1 MFKKPQTLAVQ
12 VADLHRDIT
21 GSAASA
27 SDIAGW
33 VRQIENQ
40 TLTLADLRRILAQRA
55 RDHRDQDTIEDIAQ
69 ELDSQQLTPDHSQ
82 DQATAGA
89 PVAGG
94 SGAAAGGGMAGIA
107 AGGAALAAAA
117 GGGGGGGGGG
127 GSTAISVPISTPT
140 PTPYVAPPV
149 SNNTPPPVAPVSVSK
164 TFSIGTAPLLV
175 RDDWWLGDAVSVDL
189 NRDGVNELVVLG
201 SKSQPSTIANWS
213 DSYIQ
218 ILGFNTGRLA
228 IETSRWLP
236 GDSNRVLGAVGGNI
250 TGDFNG
256 DGYTDLWIGPSTD
269 MRHYGPGVVLINQ
282 AGQGFRRVEVDIGD
296 KWVHDVAIGDFN
308 GDGRDDI
315 LPMGWGPD
323 WRMLF
328 GRADGTFDVMVNGG
342 PAPYGAGIAAADFL
356 GNGTTTF
363 IVTDTE
369 TVNGSDTGLYT
380 WGFDNGGFRM
390 DRIAT
395 LPAERFNLP
404 KWNTGEYDWDW
415 IPHSIRVL
423 AHDFDRDGDP
433 DAIIFTT
440 YYDNN
445 IGGHSRSEVQF
456 LRNNGNASFT
466 DVTDN
471 LLLNYNNRTNLGISP
486 QLVDINNDGRLDIWL
501 TAGDGDG
508 AEDSNRVLLAQSNGT
523 FRDIMGPELA
533 QFRRDVGGETSF
545 VHYMEDAQGR
555 DYIVGIEKYS
565 FGGNN
570 QVEFVGAALKDY
582 YSAAWLA

>member
-1 MFKKPQTLAVQ
+1 VFKQPKTLATQ
-12 VADLHRDIT
+12 VADLHQEIT
-21 GSAASA
+21 GSPATA
-27 SDIAGW
+27 SDIAAW
-33 VRQIENQ
+33 VKLIESQ
-40 TLTLADLRRILAQRA
+40 GLTLEALRRILAQRA
-55 RDHRDQDTIEDIAQ
+55 SDRRDQDLIEDIAQ
-69 ELDSQQLTPDHSQ
+69 ELDSQEYTADHDQ
-82 DQATAGA
+82 DQATVGTPIVAGSTGA
-89 PVAGG
+89 AGG
-94 SGAAAGGGMAGIA
+94 SSMIGIV
-107 AGGAALAAAA
+107 AGGAAMAAAA
-117 GGGGGGGGGG
+117 GGGGGG
-127 GSTAISVPISTPT
+127 SSAISVPTS
-140 PTPYVAPPV
+140 TPYVATPV
-149 SNNTPPPVAPVSVSK
+149 SNNAPLPSPPVANNK
-164 TFSIGTAPLLV
+164 TFTIGTAPLLV

-189 NRDGVNELVVLG
+189 NRDGVNELIVLG

-218 ILGFNTGRLA
+218 ILGFNTGKLA
-228 IETSRWLP
+228 IETSRWLS
-236 GDSNRVLGAVGGNI
+236 GNSNRVLGALAGKI

-269 MRHYGPGVVLINQ
+269 MRHYGSGVVLFNQ
-282 AGQGFRRVEVDIGD
+282 AGQGLRRVEVDIGD
-296 KWVHDVAIGDFN
+296 MWVHDVAIADFN
-308 GDGRDDI
+308 RDGYDDI

-380 WGFDNGGFRM
+380 WGFDNSGFRM

-486 QLVDINNDGRLDIWL
+486 QLVDVNNDGRLDIWL
-501 TAGDGDG
+501 TAGDADG
-508 AEDSNRVLLAQSNGT
+508 AEDSSRVLLAQSNGT
-523 FRDIMGPELA
+523 FREIMAAELA

-545 VHYMEDAQGR
+545 VHYMEDTQGR

-565 FGGNN
+565 YTGNN
-570 QVEFVGAALKDY
+570 QVEFVAAPLSNY
-582 YSAAWLA
+582 YSADWIA